1 MQFHVCDFIES
12 LPQLSEVRGGFEVL
26 GVASSCSGYR
36 KLLRDLKI
44 I

>member
-12 LPQLSEVRGGFEVL
+12 LSHLSEVRGGFGVL